1 MSENMIASVHPSD
14 LLSLKAFQ
22 QFGAEAVVENQ
33 SVVEKS
39 DVVFVSVKPGV
50 VSSALSD
57 VRSISAGKLFVS
69 IAMGITISDIER
81 VRKYF
86 IISKKKKRFLI
97 EMQLRFFLKI
107 QELFE

>member
-1 MSENMIASVHPSD
+1 MLGLTKSENMIASVHPSD

-22 QFGAEAVVENQ
+22 EFGAEAVVENQ

-50 VSSALSD
+50 VSTALSD

-86 IISKKKKRFLI
+86 IISKEK
-97 EMQLRFFLKI
+97 
-107 QELFE
+107 